1 MIEQA
6 IAYAR
11 QNAPAFLEDLKAVVR
26 IPSISTLPENRADMQ
41 RTAEWLADHLRRLG
55 FDRVSILPTAKHPV
69 VFGEWLKAGK
79 DKPTLL
85 YYGHYDVQPPDP
97 LALWK
102 TPPFEPTIVGEN
114 LFARGAS
121 DMKGQLVAFLKALES
136 LAHSGGYPVNLKVM
150 LEGEEEVG
158 SPSLRGFMEQH
169 KEMLACTYCLNG
181 DGGIQA
187 PDVPSITYTLRGL
200 SYFEIRVHGPAG
212 DLHSGEFGGAVE
224 NPANVLCRV
233 IAGMQDAQGRVT
245 LPGFYDQVRPISKQ
259 ELAEARKVIRS
270 DAWWLSHT
278 GAPALGGGE
287 VGYGPTDRATARP
300 TLDVNGLLSGFTGEG
315 SKTVLPSMAMAK
327 FSMRLVPDQDPAF
340 ILRSLGRYLE
350 KHMPPSVTW
359 ELLEHASSRPAI
371 VERDSA
377 AARSATRALEQVWG
391 KKPIFT
397 RQGGSI
403 PVVGLVQEIL
413 GVDSLLLGFGLPD
426 DNLHAPNEKLHLPNF
441 RRGVEA
447 FIRYLYLAAAH
458 G

>member
-1 MIEQA
+1 MIDQA
-6 IAYAR
+6 LAYAR
-11 QNAPAFLEDLKAVVR
+11 KNAPAFLDDLKALVR
-26 IPSISTLPENRADMQ
+26 IPSISTLPENRADML

-69 VFGEWLKAGK
+69 VYAEWLKAGSR
-79 DKPTLL
+79 KPTLL
-85 YYGHYDVQPPDP
+85 FYGHYDVQPPDP
-97 LALWK
+97 LPLWK

-114 LFARGAS
+114 MFARGAS
-121 DMKGQLVAFLKALES
+121 DMKGQLIAFLKALES
-136 LAHSGGYPVNLKVM
+136 ITRTGSLPVNLKIM

-158 SPSLRGFMEQH
+158 SPSLRAFMGEH
-169 KEMLACTYCLNG
+169 KDLLACTYCLNG

-200 SYFEIRVHGPAG
+200 AYFEVRVHGPAG

-233 IAGMQDAQGRVT
+233 IAGMHDRQGRVT
-245 LPGFYDQVRPISKQ
+245 LPGFYDQVRPLSKK
-259 ELAEARKVIRS
+259 ERAEGKHALRT
-270 DAWWLSHT
+270 DAWWLEHT

-287 VGYGPTDRATARP
+287 GGYTPTERATARP

-315 SKTVLPSMAMAK
+315 SKTVLPSMAMVK
-327 FSMRLVPDQDPAF
+327 FSMRLVPDQDPAA

-350 KHMPPSVTW
+350 AHMPPSVTW
-359 ELLEHASSRPAI
+359 ELIEHASSRPAI
-371 VERDSA
+371 VERDSGA
-377 AARSATRALEQVWG
+377 VRTASLALEQVWG

-441 RRGVEA
+441 RRGVET
-447 FIRYLYLAAAH
+447 FIRFLHLA
-458 G
+458 GSST

>member
-1 MIEQA
+1 MMDQA

-11 QNAPAFLEDLKAVVR
+11 QNASAFLDDLKALVR

-41 RTAEWLADHLRRLG
+41 RTAEWLADRLRRLG

-69 VFGEWLKAGK
+69 VYAEWLKAGSL
-79 DKPTLL
+79 KPTIL

-97 LALWK
+97 LPLWK
-102 TPPFEPTIVGEN
+102 TPPFEPTVVGEN
-114 LFARGAS
+114 MYARGAS
-121 DMKGQLVAFLKALES
+121 DMKGQLIAFLKALES
-136 LAHSGGYPVNLKVM
+136 ITRTGSLPVNMKVM

-158 SPSLRGFMEQH
+158 SPSLRSFMGAH
-169 KEMLACTYCLNG
+169 KDLLTCTYCLNG

-187 PDVPSITYTLRGL
+187 PDIPSITYTLRGL
-200 SYFEIRVHGPAG
+200 AYFEVRVHGPAG

-233 IAGMQDAQGRVT
+233 IAGMHDRHGHVT
-245 LPGFYDQVRPISKQ
+245 LPGFYDQVRPLSKQ
-259 ELAEARKVIRS
+259 ERAEGEHALRVG
-270 DAWWLSHT
+270 AWWLEHT

-287 VGYGPTDRATARP
+287 EGYTPTERATARP

-315 SKTVLPSMAMAK
+315 SKTVLPSTAMAK
-327 FSMRLVPDQDPAF
+327 FSMRLVPDQDPAA

-350 KHMPPSVTW
+350 AHMPPTVTW
-359 ELLEHASSRPAI
+359 ELIEHASSRPAI

-377 AARSATRALEQVWG
+377 AVRTATLALEQVWG

-441 RRGVEA
+441 RRGVETY
-447 FIRYLYLAAAH
+447 IRYLHLAGSSA
-458 G
+458 

>member
-1 MIEQA
+1 MDQA

-11 QNAPAFLEDLKAVVR
+11 QNAPAFLDDLKALVR

-41 RTAEWLADHLRRLG
+41 RTAERLADHLRRLG
-55 FDRVSILPTAKHPV
+55 FDRVSVLPTEKHPV
-69 VFGEWLKAGK
+69 VFGEHLKAGSK
-79 DKPTLL
+79 KPTLL

-97 LALWK
+97 LPLWK

-114 LFARGAS
+114 MFARGAS
-121 DMKGQLVAFLKALES
+121 DMKGQLIAFLKALES
-136 LAHSGGYPVNLKVM
+136 ITRTGSLPVNLKVL
-150 LEGEEEVG
+150 LEGEEEIG
-158 SPSLRGFMEQH
+158 SPSLRGFMGAH
-169 KEMLACTYCLNG
+169 KDLLACTYCLNG

-187 PDVPSITYTLRGL
+187 PDIPSITYTLRGL
-200 SYFEIRVHGPAG
+200 TYFEVRVHGPAG

-233 IAGMQDAQGRVT
+233 IAGMHDRHGRVT
-245 LPGFYDQVRPISKQ
+245 LPGFYDQVRPLSKK
-259 ELAEARKVIRS
+259 ERAEGKHPLRV
-270 DAWWLSHT
+270 DAWWLEHT

-287 VGYGPTDRATARP
+287 EGYTPTERATARP

-315 SKTVLPSMAMAK
+315 SKTVLPSTAMAK
-327 FSMRLVPDQDPAF
+327 FSMRLVPDQDPAA

-350 KHMPPSVTW
+350 ARMPPTVTW
-359 ELLEHASSRPAI
+359 ELIEHASSRPAI

-377 AARSATRALEQVWG
+377 AVRTATRAMEQVWG

-441 RRGVEA
+441 RRGVETY
-447 FIRYLYLAAAH
+447 IRYLHLA
-458 G
+458 GSST